1 MGNEIDA
8 LIAKCEAAQG
18 PDREIDAAFHAL
30 MNGYPFRFENGG
42 TQMFYRHADEKAAR
56 WHAAFEAKEG
66 QTVGYL
72 PYTSSLDSIVA
83 LIERELP
90 VVHISITID
99 PSGNGCYIVH
109 WPDGLSGGPHA
120 PEVNAAHVTPALACC
135 LCFLTA
141 LRAKRSIDGDGK

>member
-1 MGNEIDA
+1 MTSEIDA

-30 MNGYPFRFENGG
+30 MNGYPFRFENVG
-42 TQMFYRHADEKAAR
+42 TQMFYHHADEKAAR

-66 QTVGYL
+66 QTVGYV

-90 VVHISITID
+90 GWTWQVTG
-99 PSGNGCYIVH
+99 GNGGDAELSSN
-109 WPDGLSGGPHA
+109 DGRFLVKGDAEVYASGFP
-120 PEVNAAHVTPALACC
+120 TTALA
-135 LCFLTA
+135 LTVCF
-141 LRAKRSIDGDGK
+141 LRAKRSIDGSAE